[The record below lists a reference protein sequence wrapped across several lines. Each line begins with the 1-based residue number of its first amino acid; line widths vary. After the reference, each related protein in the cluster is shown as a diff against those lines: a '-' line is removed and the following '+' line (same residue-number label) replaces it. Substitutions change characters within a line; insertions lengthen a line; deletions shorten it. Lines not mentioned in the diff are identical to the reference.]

1 MDVTAA
7 TLAAMTGT
15 VTEVVVMPGWRILI
29 PLALAV
35 CVGCSSD
42 SNDTGEAGDVPPPP
56 KVGQCRNTPAANVG
70 PDVWVDDSPVI
81 DCSQTHTLQTLE
93 IIDTEETVTADL
105 VEQMTKY
112 CDTAGGSQLTP
123 ASRLGESTESSTHW
137 CTGPLRSRPKPA
149 SSLGRLRRRGPGHDR
164 RLSTTRAAD
173 RHHRERPGSD
183 HLAHYL
189 MCIDEVPHPEGDPQ
203 QLTPCEEPHRAE
215 GLYVPMELEAKQY
228 PSAAALSKE
237 GQSDCAELVA
247 DREDADQLILVPA
260 WDSEEEWGGSGTLFG
275 QCWIHLKSGPLP
287 AL

>member
-1 MDVTAA
+1 
-7 TLAAMTGT
+7 
-15 VTEVVVMPGWRILI
+15 MPGWRILI

-42 SNDTGEAGDVPPPP
+42 SNDTGQAGDVPPPP

-70 PDVWVDDSPVI
+70 PDVWVDDSPVV

-112 CDTAGGSQLTP
+112 CDTAAAASYTGLSVGGIYRIIYPLVYGPTP
-123 ASRLGESTESSTHW
+123 EQTEAGQSWVRCDAGVPAT
-137 CTGPLRSRPKPA
+137 TGDYPPLAPQTDTIENG
-149 SSLGRLRRRGPGHDR
+149 L
-164 RLSTTRAAD
+164 
-173 RHHRERPGSD
+173 SD

-203 QLTPCEEPHRAE
+203 QLTSCEEPHRAE

-247 DREDADQLILVPA
+247 DREDAEQLILVPA